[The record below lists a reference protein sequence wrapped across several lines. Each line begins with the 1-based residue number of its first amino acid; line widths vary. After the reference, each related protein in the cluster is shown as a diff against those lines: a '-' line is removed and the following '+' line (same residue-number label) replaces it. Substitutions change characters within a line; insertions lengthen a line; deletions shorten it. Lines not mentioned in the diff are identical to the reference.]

1 MAEPLLPAGFRS
13 GSTALWPYLFPAAS
27 RPCTFPAKLWLLV
40 NNPRVRSVRWDARGE
55 GLFIDQALFERE
67 LLGGGPGAAGEA
79 EVFKTKNFGSIIR
92 QLNLYGFHKLT
103 MGPPGP
109 ALGQRLGPAA
119 AGDSPD
125 SPDGPRHHFWNPHF
139 RHNRPDLLVRIKRLT
154 KANKEK
160 LDAGMKVPSRLLD
173 DLQHI
178 VGKGLVPVALDPRRV
193 QRERVPIDYSTSRD
207 LKLIYMPNCR

>member
-13 GSTALWPYLFPAAS
+13 GSTAFWPCLFPAAS

-103 MGPPGP
+103 MGPAGP
-109 ALGQRLGPAA
+109 ALGHRLGPRLGPAA

-160 LDAGMKVPSRLLD
+160 LDAGLKVPSRLLD

-178 VGKGLVPVALDPRRV
+178 VGKGLVPVALDPRRG
-193 QRERVPIDYSTSRD
+193 QRERCG
-207 LKLIYMPNCR
+207 KLYTT